1 MGILNLGGDEQEL
14 DIGTYNQA
22 LTNSGYGDQQFQL
35 QQPTMGQSAVP
46 QATAAASQGGGVAGA
61 PETPSVS
68 NVQPTQSSGNQ
79 ATSIIGGLL
88 GAGGEDGN
96 KLGAVLN
103 IIGNVYGGGVQ
114 QATNA
119 VGAARNSSQR

>member
-46 QATAAASQGGGVAGA
+46 QATAAASQNTGA
-61 PETPSVS
+61 PATPSVS
-68 NVQPTQSSGNQ
+68 NVQAPQSSGNQ

-88 GAGGEDGN
+88 GAKGEDGN